1 MLLCGMQDQKVL
13 YKIPRVTSTQ
23 TSLDHAPEPQFWNS
37 LRKTVVPVQPARKK
51 VVMLICEIYLNIR
64 GK

>member
-1 MLLCGMQDQKVL
+1 MLLCGMQDQKIL

-23 TSLDHAPEPQFWNS
+23 TSLDHAPEPQFCNS
-37 LRKTVVPVQPARKK
+37 LRKTVVPVQKK